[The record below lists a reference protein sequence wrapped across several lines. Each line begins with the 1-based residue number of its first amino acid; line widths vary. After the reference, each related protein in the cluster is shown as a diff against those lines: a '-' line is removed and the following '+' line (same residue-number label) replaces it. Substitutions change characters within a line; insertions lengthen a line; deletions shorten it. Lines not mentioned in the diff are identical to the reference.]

1 MGHPARE
8 GRHPGPHRQVREH
21 ETGHSWWQVV
31 CLTGVDY
38 FSTIGY
44 QPAIAF
50 LAAGVVSP
58 IATIVLI
65 LVTLFGALPVYRR
78 VAAESP
84 YGEGSLAMLERILSW
99 WSGKILVLVLLGF
112 AATDFMITMTLSAAD
127 ASTHLLENP
136 YAPDFLHGRQFV
148 VTRVLLAALAAV
160 FLRGF
165 SEAIGIAVVLVAVYL
180 ALNAVVVGDALVH
193 LVTSGAKV
201 SDWWSALTTEHS
213 SALAVIGVALVAF
226 PKLALG
232 LSGFETGVL
241 VMPQV
246 AAGKGSAE
254 ERLARRISGT
264 RRLLATAAGIMA
276 VLLLTSSFV
285 TAVLIP
291 AQEFQPG
298 GAANGRAL
306 AYLAHLYL
314 GNGFGT
320 AYDISTIAIL
330 WFAGAS
336 AMAGLLNLVP
346 RYLPRYGM
354 APAWALAVR
363 PLVLVFAA
371 VAFLIT
377 WVFDANVDAQA
388 GAYAT
393 GVLVLITS
401 AAFAVT
407 LSAHRRRDRKTWAY
421 ALITLIFAATTVA
434 NMVERPDGL
443 KIAACFIASVLI
455 VSLVSRVL
463 RSYELRATG
472 VTFDETAAGFLRAA
486 VPAGVINVIANEPN
500 ERDQREYLAKWQE
513 EREINR
519 VPYDQPTVFLEVS
532 VADAS
537 EFEADLQIR
546 GEERFGYRVLTVS
559 STAVANGIAAICLAM
574 RDQFGLV
581 PHVYFDWTEGSPLV
595 HFLRFILW
603 GSGEV
608 AQVTR
613 EVLRRA
619 EPDRSRRPHVHVG

>member
-1 MGHPARE
+1 
-8 GRHPGPHRQVREH
+8 
-21 ETGHSWWQVV
+21 
-31 CLTGVDY
+31 
-38 FSTIGY
+38 
-44 QPAIAF
+44 
-50 LAAGVVSP
+50 
-58 IATIVLI
+58 
-65 LVTLFGALPVYRR
+65 
-78 VAAESP
+78 
-84 YGEGSLAMLERILSW
+84 
-99 WSGKILVLVLLGF
+99 
-112 AATDFMITMTLSAAD
+112 
-127 ASTHLLENP
+127 
-136 YAPDFLHGRQFV
+136 
-148 VTRVLLAALAAV
+148 
-160 FLRGF
+160 
-165 SEAIGIAVVLVAVYL
+165 
-180 ALNAVVVGDALVH
+180 
-193 LVTSGAKV
+193 
-201 SDWWSALTTEHS
+201 
-213 SALAVIGVALVAF
+213 
-226 PKLALG
+226 
-232 LSGFETGVL
+232 
-241 VMPQV
+241 
-246 AAGKGSAE
+246 
-254 ERLARRISGT
+254 
-264 RRLLATAAGIMA
+264 MA

-354 APAWALAVR
+354 APAWALAAR

-377 WVFDANVDAQA
+377 WVFDADVDAQA

-407 LSAHRRRDRKTWAY
+407 LSARRRRDTMTWVY

-443 KIAACFIASVLI
+443 KIAALLHRLRPDRVAGLPGAPCPMSCAPPASPSTRPRPASCARP
-455 VSLVSRVL
+455 SLPGSSTSSPTSRTSGTSRNTWPSGRKSA
-463 RSYELRATG
+463 RSTG
-472 VTFDETAAGFLRAA
+472 FR
-486 VPAGVINVIANEPN
+486 
-500 ERDQREYLAKWQE
+500 R
-513 EREINR
+513 
-519 VPYDQPTVFLEVS
+519 DQPTVFLEVS

-537 EFEADLQIR
+537 EFEADLEIR
-546 GEERFGYRVLTVS
+546 GEERFGYQVLTVS
-559 STAVANGIAAICLAM
+559 STAVPNGIAAICLAM

-608 AQVTR
+608 APVTR
-613 EVLRRA
+613 EILRRPNPTGPAARTYTWA
-619 EPDRSRRPHVHVG
+619 EDRPDPGRAANYNCVISQAAPRSPRWPGRVPRAW